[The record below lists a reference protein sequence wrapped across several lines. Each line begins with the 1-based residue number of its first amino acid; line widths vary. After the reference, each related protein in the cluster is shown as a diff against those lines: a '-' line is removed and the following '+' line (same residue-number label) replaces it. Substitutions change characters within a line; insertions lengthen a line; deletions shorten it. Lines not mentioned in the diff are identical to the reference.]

1 MCHPHDPTQQWVA
14 GERDTP
20 CLGLKG
26 QSPEAPTI
34 VAPTPVG
41 NNTTL
46 QKVPV
51 TVATPDAEVQPIPIA
66 VKRRFYFNACL
77 VTREET
83 ARVGGVPTQ
92 ALPVICLVGEGQS
105 HGEYGRAG
113 KRLSQHLA
121 V

>member
-1 MCHPHDPTQQWVA
+1 M
-14 GERDTP
+14 
-20 CLGLKG
+20 LKG
-26 QSPEAPTI
+26 QSPEALVI

-51 TVATPDAEVQPIPIA
+51 TVATPDAKVQPVPIA

-77 VTREET
+77 VARKET
-83 ARVGGVPTQ
+83 ARVRSIPAQTF
-92 ALPVICLVGEGQS
+92 PVVGLVSKGQS

-113 KRLSQHLA
+113 K
-121 V
+121 